1 MAKLEHWQLK
11 QRQGQPLDI
20 KEQLTANRI
29 KAYYERL
36 NGEVYV
42 SFSGGKDSTALLH
55 LVRRMYPNVP
65 AVFVDTG
72 LEYPEIRDFVKT
84 VDNVTWL
91 KPKMPFNQVIEKYGY
106 PVISKETSQKIKEV
120 RSTKSEKLENK
131 RINGDDKGNGKISE
145 KWQFL
150 INAPFKISDRC
161 CHVMKKDPVK
171 RYEKETG
178 KGAIVGT
185 MASDS
190 RLREG
195 SYLQHGCN
203 SFEGRPMSTPMAFW
217 LESNVWDYI
226 KKYNLPYSKIYD
238 MGYTRTGCMFCMFGL
253 HMDESNRFD
262 MMKKTHP
269 QIYNYCMDKLGLRDV
284 IRYCGIVSQP
294 SLFDEVENEYRSILC
309 SCRKA
314 RN

>member
-11 QRQGQPLDI
+11 QRQGQPLDM

-36 NGEVYV
+36 NGNVYV

-55 LVRRMYPNVP
+55 QVRRIYPHVP

-72 LEYPEIRDFVKT
+72 LEYPEIRDFIKT
-84 VDNVTWL
+84 IDNVVWL
-91 KPKMPFNQVIEKYGY
+91 KPKMPFTQVIEKYGY
-106 PVISKETSQKIKEV
+106 PVISKETAQKIREV
-120 RSTKSEKLENK
+120 RETKSEKLKSK
-131 RINGDDKGNGKISE
+131 RINGDEKGNGKISD

-161 CHVMKKDPVK
+161 CHVMKKEPVK
-171 RYEKETG
+171 KYEKKTG
-178 KGAIVGT
+178 RGAIVGT

-203 SFEGRPMSTPMAFW
+203 SFDGRPMSTPMAFW

-226 KKYNLPYSKIYD
+226 KKYDLPYSKIYD

-262 MMKKTHP
+262 RMKITHP
-269 QIYNYCMDKLGLRDV
+269 QIYNYCMDKLGLREV

-294 SLFDEVENEYRSILC
+294 SLFNEVQDE
-309 SCRKA
+309 
-314 RN
+314 

>member
-1 MAKLEHWQLK
+1 MAKIEYWQLK

-36 NGEVYV
+36 EGNVYV
-42 SFSGGKDSTALLH
+42 SFSGGKDSTVLLH
-55 LVRRMYPNVP
+55 QVRRIYPNVP

-84 VDNVTWL
+84 IDNVTWL
-91 KPKMPFNQVIEKYGY
+91 KPKMPFTQVIEKYGY
-106 PVISKETSQKIKEV
+106 PVISKETAQKIREV
-120 RSTKSEKLENK
+120 RGSKSEKLKNK
-131 RINGDDKGNGKISE
+131 RLYGDEYGNGKISE

-161 CHVMKKDPVK
+161 CHIMKKEPIK

-178 KGAIVGT
+178 RGAIVGT
-185 MASDS
+185 MAADS
-190 RLREG
+190 KLREI

-217 LESNVWDYI
+217 LEN
-226 KKYNLPYSKIYD
+226 
-238 MGYTRTGCMFCMFGL
+238 
-253 HMDESNRFD
+253 
-262 MMKKTHP
+262 
-269 QIYNYCMDKLGLRDV
+269 DV
-284 IRYCGIVSQP
+284 
-294 SLFDEVENEYRSILC
+294 
-309 SCRKA
+309 
-314 RN
+314 

>member
-1 MAKLEHWQLK
+1 MAKIEYWQLK

-36 NGEVYV
+36 EGNVYV

-55 LVRRMYPNVP
+55 QVRRIYPNVP

-84 VDNVTWL
+84 IDNVIWL
-91 KPKMPFNQVIEKYGY
+91 KPKMPFTQVIEKYGY
-106 PVISKETSQKIKEV
+106 PVISKETAQKIKEV
-120 RSTKSEKLENK
+120 RTTKSEKLRNK
-131 RINGDDKGNGKISE
+131 RMNGDEYGNGKISE
-145 KWQFL
+145 KWKFL

-161 CHVMKKDPVK
+161 CHIMKKEPIK

-178 KGAIVGT
+178 RSAIVGT
-185 MASDS
+185 MAADS
-190 RLREG
+190 RLRET

-217 LESNVWDYI
+217 LECDVWDYI

-238 MGYTRTGCMFCMFGL
+238 MGYSRTGCMFCMFGL
-253 HMDESNRFD
+253 HLDKSNRFGR
-262 MMKKTHP
+262 MKKTHP
-269 QIYNYCMDKLGLRDV
+269 QIYNYCMDKLGLREV
-284 IRYCGIVSQP
+284 IRYCGIV
-294 SLFDEVENEYRSILC
+294 F
-309 SCRKA
+309 
-314 RN
+314 

>member
-1 MAKLEHWQLK
+1 MKMAKLEHWQLK

-36 NGEVYV
+36 EGNVYV

-55 LVRRMYPNVP
+55 QVRRIYPNVP

-84 VDNVTWL
+84 IDNVIWL
-91 KPKMPFNQVIEKYGY
+91 KPKMPFTQVIEKYGY
-106 PVISKETSQKIKEV
+106 PVISKETAQKIKEV
-120 RSTKSEKLENK
+120 RTTKSEKLRNK
-131 RINGDDKGNGKISE
+131 RMNGDEYGNGKISE
-145 KWQFL
+145 KWKFL

-161 CHVMKKDPVK
+161 CHIMKKEPIK

-178 KGAIVGT
+178 RSAIVGT
-185 MASDS
+185 MAADS
-190 RLREG
+190 RLRET

-217 LESNVWDYI
+217 LECDVWDYI
-226 KKYNLPYSKIYD
+226 KKYGIKYSKIYD

-253 HMDESNRFD
+253 HLDKSNRFD
-262 MMKKTHP
+262 RMKKTHP
-269 QIYNYCMDKLGLRDV
+269 QIYNYCMDKLGLREV

-294 SLFDEVENEYRSILC
+294 TLFDEVDNE
-309 SCRKA
+309 
-314 RN
+314 

>member
-36 NGEVYV
+36 EGNVYV
-42 SFSGGKDSTALLH
+42 SFSGGKDSTVLLH
-55 LVRRMYPNVP
+55 QVRRIYPNVP

-84 VDNVTWL
+84 IDNVVWL
-91 KPKMPFNQVIEKYGY
+91 KPKMPFNQVIEQYGY
-106 PVISKETSQKIKEV
+106 PVISKETAQKIKDV
-120 RSTKSEKLENK
+120 RETKSEKLKSK
-131 RINGDDKGNGKISE
+131 RMNGDEKGNGKISD

-161 CHVMKKDPVK
+161 CHIMKKGPVK
-171 RYEKETG
+171 KYEKETG

-185 MASDS
+185 MAADS
-190 RLREG
+190 RLRES

-203 SFEGRPMSTPMAFW
+203 SFENRPMSTPMAFW
-217 LESNVWDYI
+217 FEHDVWDYI
-226 KKYNLPYSKIYD
+226 KKYGIKYSKIYD

-253 HMDESNRFD
+253 HLDKSNRFD
-262 MMKKTHP
+262 RMKKTHP
-269 QIYNYCMDKLGLRDV
+269 QIYNYCMDKLGLREV

-294 SLFDEVENEYRSILC
+294 TLFDEVDNE
-309 SCRKA
+309 
-314 RN
+314 

>member
-36 NGEVYV
+36 NGDVYV
-42 SFSGGKDSTALLH
+42 SFSGGKDSTVLLH
-55 LVRRMYPNVP
+55 QVRRIYPNVP
-65 AVFVDTG
+65 AVFIDTG

-84 VDNVTWL
+84 VDNVIWL
-91 KPKMPFNQVIEKYGY
+91 KPKMPFTQVIEKYGY
-106 PVISKETSQKIKEV
+106 PVISKENAQKIRDIRE
-120 RSTKSEKLENK
+120 TKSEKLKNK
-131 RINGDDKGNGKISE
+131 RLHGDEKGNGKLSD

-161 CHVMKKDPVK
+161 CHIMKKQPVK
-171 RYEKETG
+171 KYEKEAG
-178 KGAIVGT
+178 RSAIVGT

-190 RLREG
+190 KLRES

-217 LESNVWDYI
+217 LESDVWDYI
-226 KKYNLPYSKIYD
+226 KKYNIPYSSIYD

-262 MMKKTHP
+262 RMKITHP
-269 QIYNYCMDKLGLRDV
+269 QIYNYCMDKLGLREV

-294 SLFDEVENEYRSILC
+294 SLFDEVENE
-309 SCRKA
+309 
-314 RN
+314 

>member
-11 QRQGQPLDI
+11 QRQSQPLEI

-29 KAYYERL
+29 RAYYERL
-36 NGEVYV
+36 NGDVYV

-55 LVRRMYPNVP
+55 QVRRIYPDVP

-84 VDNVTWL
+84 VDNVIWL
-91 KPKMPFNQVIEKYGY
+91 KPKMPFTQVIEKYGY
-106 PVISKETSQKIKEV
+106 PVISKETAQKIKEV
-120 RSTKSEKLENK
+120 RETKSEKLKSK
-131 RINGDDKGNGKISE
+131 RIGGDEKGNGKISD

-161 CHVMKKDPVK
+161 CHVMKKEPVK

-178 KGAIVGT
+178 RGAIVGT
-185 MASDS
+185 MAADS

-203 SFEGRPMSTPMAFW
+203 SFENRPMSTPMAFW
-217 LESNVWDYI
+217 LEHDVWDYI
-226 KKYNLPYSKIYD
+226 KKYGIEYSKIYD

-253 HMDESNRFD
+253 HMDESNRFER
-262 MMKKTHP
+262 MKKTHP
-269 QIYNYCMDKLGLRDV
+269 QIYNYCMDKLGLREV

-294 SLFDEVENEYRSILC
+294 SLFDGVENE
-309 SCRKA
+309 
-314 RN
+314 

>member
-11 QRQGQPLDI
+11 QRQAEPLEI
-20 KEQLTANRI
+20 KEQMTAARI
-29 KAYYERL
+29 KAYYEKL

-42 SFSGGKDSTALLH
+42 SFSGGKDSTVLLH
-55 LVRRMYPNVP
+55 QVRRLYPHTP
-65 AVFVDTG
+65 AIFVDTG
-72 LEYPEIRDFVKT
+72 LEYPEIRDFVKS
-84 VDNVTWL
+84 VDNVIWL

-106 PVISKETSQKIKEV
+106 PVISKETAQKIKEV
-120 RSTKSEKLENK
+120 RSTKSEKLKNK
-131 RINGDDKGNGKISE
+131 RINGDDKGNGRISE

-178 KGAIVGT
+178 RGAIVGT

-226 KKYNLPYSKIYD
+226 KKYNIPYSKIYD
-238 MGYTRTGCMFCMFGL
+238 MGYSRTGCMFCMFGL

-262 MMKKTHP
+262 RMKITHP
-269 QIYNYCMDKLGLRDV
+269 QIYKYCMDKLGLREV

-294 SLFDEVENEYRSILC
+294 SLFDEVENE
-309 SCRKA
+309 
-314 RN
+314 

>member
-11 QRQGQPLDI
+11 QRQAEPLEI
-20 KEQLTANRI
+20 KEQMTAARI
-29 KAYYERL
+29 KAYYEKL

-55 LVRRMYPNVP
+55 QVRRIYPNVP

-84 VDNVTWL
+84 VDNVAWL
-91 KPKMPFNQVIEKYGY
+91 KPKMPFTQVIDKYGY
-106 PVISKETSQKIKEV
+106 PVISKENAQKIKDV
-120 RSTKSEKLENK
+120 RETKSEKLKNK
-131 RINGDDKGNGKISE
+131 RLYGDDKGNGKLSE
-145 KWQFL
+145 TWRFL

-161 CHVMKKDPVK
+161 CHIMKKQPVK
-171 RYEKETG
+171 KYEKETG
-178 KGAIVGT
+178 RSAIVGT
-185 MASDS
+185 MAADS
-190 RLREG
+190 RLRES

-203 SFEGRPMSTPMAFW
+203 SFEGRAMSTPMAFW
-217 LESNVWDYI
+217 LECDVWDYI
-226 KKYNLPYSKIYD
+226 KKYGIEYSKIYD

-269 QIYNYCMDKLGLRDV
+269 QIYNYCMDKLGLREV

-294 SLFDEVENEYRSILC
+294 SLFDEVENES
-309 SCRKA
+309 
-314 RN
+314 

>member
-20 KEQLTANRI
+20 KEELTANRI

-36 NGEVYV
+36 EGNVYV

-55 LVRRMYPNVP
+55 LVRRIYPNVP

-84 VDNVTWL
+84 IDNVIWL
-91 KPKMPFNQVIEKYGY
+91 KPKMPFTQVIEKYGY
-106 PVISKETSQKIKEV
+106 PVISKETAQKIKEV
-120 RSTKSEKLENK
+120 RETKSEKLKNK

-178 KGAIVGT
+178 RGAIVGT
-185 MASDS
+185 MAADS
-190 RLREG
+190 RLRES

-203 SFEGRPMSTPMAFW
+203 SFEGRAMSTPMAFW
-217 LESNVWDYI
+217 LERDVWDYI
-226 KKYNLPYSKIYD
+226 KKYGIEYSKIYD

-262 MMKKTHP
+262 RMKITHP
-269 QIYNYCMDKLGLRDV
+269 QIYNYCMDKLGLREV

-294 SLFDEVENEYRSILC
+294 SLFDEVE
-309 SCRKA
+309 K
-314 RN
+314 